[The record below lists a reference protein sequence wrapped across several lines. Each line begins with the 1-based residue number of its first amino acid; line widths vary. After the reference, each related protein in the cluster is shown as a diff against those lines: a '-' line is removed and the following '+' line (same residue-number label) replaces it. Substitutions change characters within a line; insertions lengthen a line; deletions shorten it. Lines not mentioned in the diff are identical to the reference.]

1 MMKADKT
8 RTNPAIDQELKNLGR
23 TAVPVNALYLP
34 GRKPVVTREL
44 LSPAYLLEFL
54 ERKWNAR
61 TSCHADGNP
70 PPSPQAM
77 PGSRKRRKLTLPRS
91 TAAATRPPMPDNPS
105 PLNGHDP

>member
-44 LSPAYLLEFL
+44 PAYLLEFL
-54 ERKWNAR
+54 EKEMER
-61 TSCHADGNP
+61 
-70 PPSPQAM
+70 
-77 PGSRKRRKLTLPRS
+77 
-91 TAAATRPPMPDNPS
+91 
-105 PLNGHDP
+105 

>member
-1 MMKADKT
+1 MLFRSWCSTCQVNKASYTDEVLAAFKKYGIVMMKADKT

-54 ERKWNAR
+54 EKEMER
-61 TSCHADGNP
+61 
-70 PPSPQAM
+70 
-77 PGSRKRRKLTLPRS
+77 
-91 TAAATRPPMPDNPS
+91 
-105 PLNGHDP
+105 